1 MLNASIRQDYFFIEE
16 IMAIIEIKMGLSSP
30 TPIAFESN
38 DNAELQWKQ
47 E

>member
-1 MLNASIRQDYFFIEE
+1 VIENLSFL
-16 IMAIIEIKMGLSSP
+16 EIKMGLSSLP
-30 TPIAFESN
+30 PIAFESN